1 MFPRG
6 TWLRV
11 TNRATGK
18 QIFVVVNDYG
28 PMRGTGKMI
37 DLDKVA
43 FEKIAP
49 LGQGVVEV
57 KVEEILN

>member
-1 MFPRG
+1 MFPKG

-11 TNRATGK
+11 TNLQNQK
-18 QIFVVVNDYG
+18 QVIVVVNDYG
-28 PMRGTGKMI
+28 PARGTGKMI

-43 FEKIAP
+43 FEKLAN
-49 LGQGVVEV
+49 LSQGVIEV